1 MCFPSAC
8 PQQQDGDG
16 RKRKIKTASDVTE
29 IKEIKKERDE
39 TEIKKSASAHSG
51 LYINKTQRL

>member
-39 TEIKKSASAHSG
+39 T
-51 LYINKTQRL
+51 